1 MLAAKTKDWFGMT
14 KELLKINIGL
24 QHPSTHGVLRL
35 ITELDG
41 ETVKSVEPVIGY
53 LHRGMEKLAES
64 RTYLQYLPMV
74 DRVDYLSGFFCQE
87 AFCSAVEKLSD
98 IEVPERAKYIRC
110 LLMELNRI
118 TSHLLWLGTYLMD
131 LGASSPI
138 FYAFREREMILRIFE
153 NLTGQRMMY
162 NFHVFG
168 GVKRDLSAEILDE
181 IEKFLEIFPE
191 KIKEYESILTDNP
204 IFLSR
209 TKGLGILTKNV
220 ALNYSIT
227 GANLRAS
234 GLNTDFRKQKPYLVY
249 DKLDFDIPVEK
260 TGDCYARYLV
270 RIAEMK
276 QAQKIVEQCVNY
288 LKNNSGE
295 FKNTSVNPLAIK
307 PQGEASSFVEAPRG
321 LMICTV
327 TADGSE
333 KPYRV
338 KWRTGSFY
346 SVQILPELL
355 KDRNFADIMA
365 IFGSLD
371 VILSEVDR

>member
-1 MLAAKTKDWFGMT
+1 MT
-14 KELLKINIGL
+14 KELLKINVGM

-35 ITELDG
+35 IVELDG
-41 ETVKSVEPVIGY
+41 EIVKSVEPEVGY
-53 LHRGMEKLAES
+53 LHRGLEKLAES
-64 RTYLQYLPMV
+64 RSFLQYLPMV

-87 AFCSAVEKLSD
+87 AFCSAVEKLVG
-98 IEVPERAKYIRC
+98 IEIPERAMYIRT

-118 TSHLLWLGTYLMD
+118 SSHLLWLGTYLMD

-138 FYAFREREMILRIFE
+138 FYTFRERETLLRIFE

-168 GVKRDLSAEILDE
+168 GVKSDVGSSVIEE
-181 IEKFLEIFPE
+181 IEKFLKIFPE
-191 KIKEYESILTDNP
+191 KLSEYENILTDNP

-209 TKGLGILTKNV
+209 TKGIGILSKNT

-234 GLNTDFRKQKPYLVY
+234 GINTDFRKQKPYLVY
-249 DKLDFDIPVEK
+249 DKIDFDIPVEK
-260 TGDCYARYLV
+260 DGDCYSRYLV

-276 QAQKIVEQCVNY
+276 QSCRIVEQCIDF
-288 LKNNSGE
+288 LKNNSGD
-295 FKNTSVNPLAIK
+295 FKNNSGNPLLIK
-307 PQGEASSFVEAPRG
+307 AAGEVNSSVEAPRG
-321 LMICTV
+321 LMTCYV
-327 TADGSE
+327 TADGGE

-346 SVQILPELL
+346 SVQILPALL
-355 KDRNFADIMA
+355 KNRKFADIMA
-365 IFGSLD
+365 IYGSLD
-371 VILSEVDR
+371 VVLSEVDR

>member
-249 DKLDFDIPVEK
+249 DKLDFEVSTE
-260 TGDCYARYLV
+260 TAGDCYARYLV

-276 QAQKIVEQCVNY
+276 QSQRIAAQCVDY

-295 FKNTSVNPLAIK
+295 FKNSSVNPLAIK